1 MDVGFELPDV
11 VFDLPAEE
19 RRRRMAGGRRLCL
32 LDDERGFVRTLL
44 PVRLDVGSVQFG
56 LWLEIDPDAYAH
68 ARAVWEEPQ
77 YADLRLAGVVANLLP
92 PWGAALLGARAEAAV
107 RDVDALPYVVGG
119 DAVVTSLLGDVW
131 SRAEVVGALPGL
143 GHGH

>member
-1 MDVGFELPDV
+1 MDYGFELPDV

-19 RRRRMAGGRRLCL
+19 RRRRMSGGRRLCL
-32 LDDERGFVRTLL
+32 LDGERGFVRSLL

-56 LWLEIDPDAYAH
+56 LWLEIDADAYAA
-68 ARAVWEEPQ
+68 ARAVWDEPQ
-77 YADLRLAGVVANLLP
+77 YADLRLTGAVANLLE

-107 RDVDALPYVVGG
+107 RDVDALPYVVAG
-119 DAVVTSLLGDVW
+119 DAVVTSLLDDVW
-131 SRAEVVGALPGL
+131 SRAAVVGALPGL